1 MISSFY
7 NIQSVLIALGITV
20 FVCFG
25 VTIFSFQ
32 TKYDFTNCFGIL
44 FVISLALFGF
54 GIVCIFTYSNVN
66 IEINYIEK
74 FFLMILFHLDII
86 YNLCW
91 TWSCGFFNCKFEDFE
106 KSERRILFVFVLVLG
121 C

>member
-25 VTIFSFQ
+25 VTLFSFQ
-32 TKYDFTNCFGIL
+32 TKYDFTNCFGVL

-66 IEINYIEK
+66 IEINDIEK
-74 FFLMILFHLDII
+74 FFNDII
-86 YNLCW
+86 SFRYYIQSMLALELW
-91 TWSCGFFNCKFEDFE
+91 
-106 KSERRILFVFVLVLG
+106 LFQL
-121 C
+121 